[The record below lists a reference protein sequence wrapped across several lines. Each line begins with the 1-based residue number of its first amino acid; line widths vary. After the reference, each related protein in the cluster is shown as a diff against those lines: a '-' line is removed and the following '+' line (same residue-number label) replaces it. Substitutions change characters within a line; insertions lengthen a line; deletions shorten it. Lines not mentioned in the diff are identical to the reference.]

1 MKLVAFLFM
10 GTLNGFIAIF
20 KSPVTVFSIF
30 EGKRY
35 HFMNYPILL
44 VSIIGFWGV
53 VRALMHPYLGE
64 GEISWSTVGA
74 ICLMTAFFNG
84 ALSWFQQVFI
94 SGGTWLAWYPGIGY
108 KTLDGSFKDMPWA
121 FVLRGLGLLK
131 QGAGSANSAV
141 PFNDA
146 PKPSKAI
153 PFAHGKA
160 NEGETV
166 LRGTQVH
173 DGYDYA
179 AMLARSNENYALN
192 LHVGPIPLPFPT
204 EPQHYLI
211 SGKTGAGKTQVINA
225 FLTSVRQRKQSCII
239 ADPAGGYLARF
250 GYEDFDSV
258 LNPFDLRTLNWS
270 PFAEIRAD
278 YDFARIAKAAIPDA
292 EGNSQEWNFYAQT
305 LLGETMKAMHGQ
317 GMKSLKRLLYFV
329 NSAEQD
335 ELKDLLQGSPAEILT
350 APSNSKMLNN
360 VRSIISI
367 YLSAWVYLQDEGDF
381 SVRDFVSQ
389 SDHNGGRWLF
399 LTYTDAQMALL
410 KYMVATW
417 MELAIIEGLS
427 LSESSDRRFFYVL
440 DELDSLGKISSLRAG
455 LTKLRKYGGVCISG
469 IQTIAQLRSTY
480 GRDEAQTLLSCMST
494 KLALSQGDNET
505 ADYMS
510 NELGEQ
516 EIERTQNS
524 QGSSIKI
531 GELAPHNSTNTSQHR
546 QVQKAVLPAQLTGLP
561 DLQGY
566 LKVSGAQG
574 VVLQVVVPYKKYQDR
589 NSPYIERKLDPVA
602 Q

>member
-1 MKLVAFLFM
+1 
-10 GTLNGFIAIF
+10 
-20 KSPVTVFSIF
+20 
-30 EGKRY
+30 
-35 HFMNYPILL
+35 
-44 VSIIGFWGV
+44 
-53 VRALMHPYLGE
+53 MHPYLGE
-64 GEISWSTVGA
+64 GEISWLTVGA

-121 FVLRGLGLLK
+121 FVFRGLGIIK

-141 PFNDA
+141 PFEGNA
-146 PKPSKAI
+146 RSIKGE

-160 NEGETV
+160 NVGDTV

-173 DGYDYA
+173 DGYDYV
-179 AMLARSNENYALN
+179 AMLAKSKEDYSLN
-192 LHVGPIPLPFPT
+192 LHIGPIPLPYPT

-211 SGKTGAGKTQVINA
+211 SGKSGAGKTQTINK
-225 FLTSVRQRKQSCII
+225 FLTCIRQRKQACII
-239 ADPAGGYLARF
+239 ADPAGGYLSRF
-250 GYEDFDSV
+250 GYDDFDSV
-258 LNPFDLRTLNWS
+258 LNPLDMRTLNWS

-292 EGNSQEWNFYAQT
+292 EGSSQEWNFYAQT

-317 GMKSLKRLLYFV
+317 GVKSLKRLLYYV
-329 NSAEQD
+329 NSAEQE

-350 APSNSKMLNN
+350 VPSNSKMLNN
-360 VRSIISI
+360 VRAIISI
-367 YLSAWVYLQDEGDF
+367 YLSSWVYLQDEGDF

-399 LTYTDAQMALL
+399 LTYADGQMALL

-417 MELAIIEGLS
+417 MELAIVEGLS
-427 LSESSDRRFFYVL
+427 LPESKDRRLFYVL
-440 DELDSLGKISSLRAG
+440 DELDSLGKITSLRAG

-469 IQTIAQLRSTY
+469 LQTIAQLRSTY

-494 KLALSQGDNET
+494 KLMFGQGDSET

-510 NELGEQ
+510 NELGDQ

-531 GELAPHNSTNTSQHR
+531 GELAPHNSTNTSLHR
-546 QVQKAVLPAQLTGLP
+546 QVQKAVLPSQLSGLP
-561 DLQGY
+561 NLHGY
-566 LKVSGAQG
+566 LKMGDSKG
-574 VVLQVVVPYKKYQDR
+574 VVLQVVVTPIDYEHP
-589 NSPYIERKLDPVA
+589 NSPFIARKLDPVA
-602 Q
+602 L